1 METKKGS
8 IMGLLKASLPIIIGV
23 AGGMWVYELSK
34 KGVAKI
40 SGKA

>member
-1 METKKGS
+1 MEKKLT
-8 IMGLLKASLPIIIGV
+8 IKGLLVASLPIIIGV

-40 SGKA
+40 TGA